1 MIQLHKIINN
11 DVDIDKNIFLDF
23 QSSTTRGH
31 DCKLRKKKATKLTRI
46 NVFSNKVVNDWNS
59 LPPNVV
65 TAATT
70 NAFKNAI
77 DKYWED
83 KMYDTPF

>member
-11 DVDIDKNIFLDF
+11 DVDIDKNIFLYF
-23 QSSTTRGH
+23 QSSTTRCH

-46 NVFSNKVVNDWNS
+46 NMFSNKVVNDWNS

-65 TAATT
+65 TTT
-70 NAFKNAI
+70 TINTFKNAI
-77 DKYWED
+77 DK
-83 KMYDTPF
+83 

>member
-11 DVDIDKNIFLDF
+11 DVNIDKNIFLDF
-23 QSSTTRGH
+23 QSSITRGH
-31 DCKLRKKKATKLTRI
+31 DCKLRKKKATKLARI
-46 NVFSNKVVNDWNS
+46 NVFSNRVVNDWNS

-65 TAATT
+65 SAGTT

-77 DKYWED
+77 DKHWED
-83 KMYDTPF
+83 KIYDTPF